1 MMERTRT
8 LLLAGIAVCGLLIV
22 ALSFL
27 PWVRFTSVPLEASNV
42 IAIEGQIP
50 DDTSI
55 TISGAETSRLRDLEV
70 IGLNTV
76 KEEDGWC
83 SCRVG
88 FGDGFI
94 TAAMGLVLVAAAGLA
109 LLAGRDRPAA
119 ALSAGASLSA
129 MILAGLNAI
138 ADWQALAWTQQRH
151 LEAVDG
157 TVQPALIA
165 LVAAGA
171 AGAVLA
177 AAAWTLAPPAEEW
190 DEDEWA
196 DFEGEDF
203 AAEGGPAWA

>member
-1 MMERTRT
+1 MMERARIG
-8 LLLAGIAVCGLLIV
+8 LFAAIGVGGLLIV

-27 PWVRFTSVPLEASNV
+27 PWVRFTSIPLDDSSLS
-42 IAIEGQIP
+42 QTP
-50 DDTSI
+50 DTSV

-88 FGDGFI
+88 FGDGYV

-109 LLAGRDRPAA
+109 FLAGRERPAA
-119 ALSAGASLSA
+119 SVSAAGSLAALLIAGF
-129 MILAGLNAI
+129 NAI
-138 ADWQALAWTQQRH
+138 ADWQALAWTELRH
-151 LEAVDG
+151 LEAVQG

-165 LVAAGA
+165 LVVAGA

-177 AAAWTLAPPAEEW
+177 ATAWTLAPPADEW
-190 DEDEWA
+190 EEDEWA
-196 DFEGEDF
+196 DFEGDDLVV
-203 AAEGGPAWA
+203 EGGHAWA